1 MNNLRKLREDADL
14 KQIDVAKEI
23 GVSQQQY
30 ARYESGISD
39 PDIKCLI
46 HLADFF
52 NVSLDYLTGRTNIK
66 QKPSDKQKEIL
77 KKAID
82 IISLLIED

>member
-14 KQIDVAKEI
+14 RQIDVAKEI

-30 ARYESGISD
+30 ARYENGISD
-39 PDIKCLI
+39 PDIQCLI

-52 NVSLDYLTGRTNIK
+52 DVSLDYLTGRTNIK
-66 QKPSDKQKEIL
+66 QKPSGKQKEIL
-77 KKAID
+77 RKAID
-82 IISLLIED
+82 IISLLIDE